1 MIDPAWMPERLAAFL
16 GPVLGPEVRV
26 ESYEQVLGGFS
37 RLTARFRCSVD
48 GGPSRTLILRGDPPP
63 ERETTRTD
71 RGVEFRVM
79 SALYRAGTV
88 PLPEPLALDESGT
101 ALGTPA
107 MVMEDVPGRSLL
119 HEAAATDA
127 AWRPD
132 LAMRLVDL
140 AVRIHTVDTAS
151 LPELDRARDWDG
163 YIDGCIAAWRE
174 IERGHPESD
183 PFIRYLAAWLDEH
196 RPPPAPL
203 TLVHGDFHA
212 GNILVSPDGK
222 LTAVDWE
229 FSRIAD
235 PREDLGWFTAIGA
248 SMPPDLVSEEIDV
261 FCAEYRELT
270 GLGADLINPWTIS
283 YFQILSGA
291 NLFGGVMAQASSLA
305 RGEVRNV
312 KPIYVT
318 GFIVTGHQAWFHG
331 PQSLES
337 ALRSAPEP
345 TLGAGVAP

>member
-1 MIDPAWMPERLAAFL
+1 VIDPAWMPERLAAFL

-127 AWRPD
+127 AGRPD

-183 PFIRYLAAWLDEH
+183 PFIRYLATWLDVN

-203 TLVHGDFHA
+203 GLVHGDFQST
-212 GNILVSPDGK
+212 NVMVRPDGQFVA
-222 LTAVDWE
+222 LDWE
-229 FSRIAD
+229 LPHIGD
-235 PREDLGWFTAIGA
+235 PREDLGWCKWNEAIQ
-248 SMPPDLVSEEIDV
+248 PPGLMDVDEER
-261 FCAEYRELT
+261 FCREYAERS
-270 GLGADLINPWTIS
+270 GLGADVVNPRTVG
-283 YFQILSGA
+283 YFSVLSAVNACRMALPSIAAFARGA
-291 NLFGGVMAQASSLA
+291 NSNLVAGYIVGYVATFHQQFLEVTRGIEKASVGTS
-305 RGEVRNV
+305 
-312 KPIYVT
+312 
-318 GFIVTGHQAWFHG
+318 
-331 PQSLES
+331 
-337 ALRSAPEP
+337 
-345 TLGAGVAP
+345 